1 MKFMIPHGRGRRGWI
16 LCKRQ
21 RHNQVCIL
29 FIKYEIMAAKWKQW
43 PKVLDTFSES
53 SGSYARDVEH
63 NINAWCSIWEDS
75 AKAKAYRA
83 QWNEIY
89 KMLAQGRNKE

>member
-1 MKFMIPHGRGRRGWI
+1 M
-16 LCKRQ
+16 
-21 RHNQVCIL
+21 
-29 FIKYEIMAAKWKQW
+29 AKWTRAKW
-43 PKVLDTFSES
+43 PKVLDSMSEVK

-83 QWNEIY
+83 WWNEIY
-89 KMLAQGRNKE
+89 KQMALVKQSQEAGEGI

>member
-1 MKFMIPHGRGRRGWI
+1 
-16 LCKRQ
+16 
-21 RHNQVCIL
+21 
-29 FIKYEIMAAKWKQW
+29 MAAKWKQW
-43 PKVLDTFSES
+43 PKVLDSFSES

-83 QWNEIY
+83 GWNEIY
-89 KMLAQGRNKE
+89 KQMALAKESQEAGEGI

>member
-1 MKFMIPHGRGRRGWI
+1 MIPHGRGRRGWI
-16 LCKRQ
+16 LCKGQ
-21 RHNQVCIL
+21 GYNQVCIL
-29 FIKYEIMAAKWKQW
+29 FIKYEIMAKTW

-89 KMLAQGRNKE
+89 KQMANGWGESK

>member
-1 MKFMIPHGRGRRGWI
+1 
-16 LCKRQ
+16 
-21 RHNQVCIL
+21 
-29 FIKYEIMAAKWKQW
+29 MAKQW
-43 PKVLDTFSES
+43 PKVLDSFSES

-83 QWNEIY
+83 QRNEIY
-89 KMLAQGRNKE
+89 KMLATNKVAKAGEGSN